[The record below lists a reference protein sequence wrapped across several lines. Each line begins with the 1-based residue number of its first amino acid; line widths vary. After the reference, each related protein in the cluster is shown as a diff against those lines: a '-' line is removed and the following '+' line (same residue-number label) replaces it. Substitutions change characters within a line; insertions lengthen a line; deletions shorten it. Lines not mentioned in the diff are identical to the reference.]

1 MKCDVCANESEEVL
15 VVTGYSLGRSHLDH
29 LVYCATCSQLNRH
42 EVVSVLLA
50 RLERPKRTRPAT
62 GAPEL
67 LEGQLALFDE
77 QEFSEKS
84 NA

>member
-1 MKCDVCANESEEVL
+1 MRCDVCSNESDEVM
-15 VVTGYSLGRSHLDH
+15 VVTGGSLGCSHLDH
-29 LVYCATCSQLNRH
+29 LVYCSICTQLNRH
-42 EVVSVLLA
+42 ELVSVLLA
-50 RLERPKRTRPAT
+50 RLERPKRTRPAI